1 MLLLALGGS
10 GLAGMWVGVGVVGAS
25 CGFLHSVYLFQRRGA
40 RRMPEKFRER
50 RPKLVPK
57 HRADLDKWVLAQW
70 VAIGVLGGVGA
81 AVLDLADV
89 RPFQDVGP
97 AFEVLVIGWVVLWSG
112 VYLSSAIDWYLVLPK
127 VSGVSCPG
135 PCERP
140 GQQRWAG
147 ITGLWSF
154 HRGIVRLLVPGVLIG
169 CPTVL
174 GAVSGGR
181 AAQSICF
188 AIAAVLLV
196 YLVEFEVQGK
206 AALNFGLNPK
216 RYVGDVLWLVRE
228 SAHSVER
235 LPAYLVDVAGEGAK
249 FKHLDAEGRYR
260 EPKFVRKHDDE
271 GQPVALPNLQDRHYV
286 DNARPPCQHECSGVN
301 WYCWNNPLAHS
312 QTTNSANDSTADAD
326 AESGA
331 GYSRRSR
338 PDTLVDRSQEQEM
351 PQPRDAQ

>member
-1 MLLLALGGS
+1 M
-10 GLAGMWVGVGVVGAS
+10 
-25 CGFLHSVYLFQRRGA
+25 
-40 RRMPEKFRER
+40 
-50 RPKLVPK
+50 
-57 HRADLDKWVLAQW
+57 
-70 VAIGVLGGVGA
+70 
-81 AVLDLADV
+81 
-89 RPFQDVGP
+89 
-97 AFEVLVIGWVVLWSG
+97 
-112 VYLSSAIDWYLVLPK
+112 
-127 VSGVSCPG
+127 
-135 PCERP
+135 
-140 GQQRWAG
+140 
-147 ITGLWSF
+147 
-154 HRGIVRLLVPGVLIG
+154 LIG

-249 FKHLDAEGRYR
+249 FKHLDADGRYR

-271 GQPVALPNLQDRHYV
+271 GRPVALPDLQERHYV
-286 DNARPPCQHECSGVN
+286 DHVPPPCAHGCSGVN

-312 QTTNSANDSTADAD
+312 QTTHSANDSTADAD
-326 AESGA
+326 AEPDAAFSKRSSSESG
-331 GYSRRSR
+331 
-338 PDTLVDRSQEQEM
+338 VDRS
-351 PQPRDAQ
+351 